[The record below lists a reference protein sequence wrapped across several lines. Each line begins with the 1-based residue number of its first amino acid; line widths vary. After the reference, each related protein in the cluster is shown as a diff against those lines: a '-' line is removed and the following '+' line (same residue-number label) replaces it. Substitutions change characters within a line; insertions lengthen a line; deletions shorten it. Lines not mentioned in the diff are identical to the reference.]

1 MNNTTLIKDSLI
13 SLLNRDESVR
23 LFCEGINDS
32 FYNTIP
38 SVDEISRPAQLEE
51 LPISEAA
58 AIGLVTGASMFGIRP
73 VVCFQ
78 RVEFGI
84 LALDQLITNASKT
97 SFLSDGKLTSPFL
110 LRMVIGRGWGQGPC
124 HSQSFETL
132 WHSIPGLRVFM
143 PASSKDYHEVFSEYE
158 RTDSPIISLEH
169 RWTHGISVDT
179 TVDRTSTN
187 PIATI
192 FSYSYNSVVAS
203 RVASVLATHGIE
215 IDVINASCFSLAIDS
230 VCKSVAL
237 SGRLVTLDLGPSFLG
252 LSAELIVQLVEKKV
266 KLIAQP
272 IRIGTPFE
280 PASASPEKAYR
291 HFPCAAHLFEALEAL
306 LPDCLAQL
314 RSARLEFDRACDGQ
328 PSDIPGQYF
337 KGPF

>member
-1 MNNTTLIKDSLI
+1 MNNTALIKDSLI
-13 SLLNRDESVR
+13 SLLDRDESVR
-23 LFCEGINDS
+23 LFCEGVNDS

-38 SVDEISRPAQLEE
+38 SVDDISRSSQLEE

-58 AIGLVTGASMFGIRP
+58 SIGLVTGASMFGIRP

-143 PASSKDYHEVFSEYE
+143 PASSKDYLEVFAEYE

-179 TVDRTSTN
+179 EVDRISAN
-187 PIATI
+187 PSVTI
-192 FSYSYNSVVAS
+192 FSYSYNSVIAS
-203 RVASVLATHGIE
+203 RVASVLSSHGIE
-215 IDVINASCFSLAIDS
+215 IDVINASCFSRAIES

-237 SGRLVTLDLGPSFLG
+237 SGRLVTMDLGPSFLG
-252 LSAELIVQLVEKKV
+252 LSAELIVQLIENKIELTAKPV
-266 KLIAQP
+266 
-272 IRIGTPFE
+272 RIGTPFE
-280 PASASPEKAYR
+280 PASASPEKAYG
-291 HFPCAAHLFEALEAL
+291 HFPSAAHLFEALETL
-306 LPDCLAQL
+306 IPDRLEQV
-314 RSARLEFDRACDGQ
+314 RSARLEFNLACEGQ
-328 PSDIPGQYF
+328 LSDVPGQYF
-337 KGPF
+337 NGPF